1 MDLSRCVNMSENER
15 KYMQDGIHAVNLA
28 SAETGRNMW
37 EVMKRD
43 PNDPEITGATPAK
56 YSRLFEENETKVNY
70 RWQDLNGIYQN
81 DWSFQA
87 RYPSFEI
94 WAEGQ
99 ETGFVFTTDSDFRL
113 IGNNM
118 KLIDS
123 GCRYAETMRSLQ
135 YIATNGFDK
144 FVDMMN
150 GGPTPSR
157 AATPVPEVA
166 AVVPVVEIP
175 PVHNRANTG
184 GAMSRRVCKCRS
196 QQGFKEGWCSFAS
209 MGQVPGCEY

>member
-1 MDLSRCVNMSENER
+1 MDLYRCVNMSENER

-144 FVDMMN
+144 FVDMIN
-150 GGPTPSR
+150 GPPARPSTP
-157 AATPVPEVA
+157 
-166 AVVPVVEIP
+166 IP
-175 PVHNRANTG
+175 PPVSPIHNRANTG
-184 GAMSRRVCKCRS
+184 GAMPQRVCMCRS
-196 QQGFKEGWCSFAS
+196 REGFTKGWCSFAS